1 MKKVMQIW
9 NVCKINK
16 PVGTIS
22 LLFFHLALI
31 LQFGFL
37 SNVAKSESWRNSLW
51 HSSKNMEIQMF
62 AYPGMPSI
70 FEKRNFFD
78 GSEVTWQDITQ
89 KIFWQYAQLK
99 EQVDIY
105 WGLEKQLQEV
115 A

>member
-1 MKKVMQIW
+1 
-9 NVCKINK
+9 
-16 PVGTIS
+16 
-22 LLFFHLALI
+22 
-31 LQFGFL
+31 
-37 SNVAKSESWRNSLW
+37 
-51 HSSKNMEIQMF
+51 MF